1 MAESADMLASRG
13 MGVIAKSKI
22 PSGMRKSRFASGGK
36 LPAAFIDGD
45 EFVMAA
51 KRYGLNDL
59 DEAVLNKIV
68 NLVNQ
73 GETVDSAAKKVA
85 GKK

>member
-1 MAESADMLASRG
+1 MMSSRG
-13 MGVIAKSKI
+13 MGAIAKSKM
-22 PSGMRKSRFASGGK
+22 PSGIRKSRFASGGK

-59 DEAVLNKIV
+59 DESVLNKIV

>member
-1 MAESADMLASRG
+1 MMSSRG
-13 MGVIAKSKI
+13 MGAIAKSKM
-22 PSGMRKSRFASGGK
+22 PSGVRKSRFASGGK

>member
-1 MAESADMLASRG
+1 MLASRG
-13 MGVIAKSKI
+13 MGIIAKSKM
-22 PSGMRKSRFASGGK
+22 PSGVRKSRFASGGK

>member
-1 MAESADMLASRG
+1 MMSSRG
-13 MGVIAKSKI
+13 MGAIAKSKM

-59 DEAVLNKIV
+59 DESVLNKIV

>member
-1 MAESADMLASRG
+1 MMTSRG
-13 MGVIAKSKI
+13 MGAIAKSKM
-22 PSGMRKSRFASGGK
+22 PSGMRKSHFASGGK

-51 KRYGLNDL
+51 KRYGLDDL
-59 DEAVLNKIV
+59 DESVLNKIV

-85 GKK
+85 GKT

>member
-1 MAESADMLASRG
+1 MLPSRG
-13 MGVIAKSKI
+13 MGVISKSKM
-22 PSGMRKSRFASGGK
+22 PSGMKKLRYAGGGK

-45 EFVMAA
+45 KFVDAA

-59 DEAVLNKIV
+59 DERILNKIV

-85 GKK
+85 GKE

>member
-1 MAESADMLASRG
+1 MMASRG
-13 MGVIAKSKI
+13 MGAIAKSKM

-51 KRYGLNDL
+51 KRYGLDDL
-59 DEAVLNKIV
+59 DESVLNKIV

-85 GKK
+85 GKT

>member
-1 MAESADMLASRG
+1 MSSRG
-13 MGVIAKSKI
+13 MGAIAKSKM
-22 PSGMRKSRFASGGK
+22 PSGMKKSSYASGGK

-51 KRYGLNDL
+51 KRYGLDDL
-59 DEAVLNKIV
+59 NEAVLNKIV

-73 GETVDSAAKKVA
+73 GETVDLAAKKVA

>member
-1 MAESADMLASRG
+1 MASRG
-13 MGVIAKSKI
+13 MGAIAKSKM
-22 PSGMRKSRFASGGK
+22 PSGMRKSHFASGGK

-51 KRYGLNDL
+51 KRYGLDDL
-59 DEAVLNKIV
+59 DESVLNKIV

-85 GKK
+85 GKT

>member
-1 MAESADMLASRG
+1 MMASRG
-13 MGVIAKSKI
+13 MGAIAKSKM
-22 PSGMRKSRFASGGK
+22 PKSVRSSRYAGGGR
-36 LPAAFIDGD
+36 LPAAFINGD
-45 EFVMAA
+45 EFVDAA

-59 DEAVLNKIV
+59 DERILNKIV

-85 GKK
+85 SKK